1 MLSSEFVSEARIM
14 KNVKEKNSLRIYEI
28 LILLHIP
35 KILAFLMV
43 GIVKIRTPE
52 CLIPDR

>member
-1 MLSSEFVSEARIM
+1 MLSSEFVSVARIM
-14 KNVKEKNSLRIYEI
+14 KNVKEKNSRRIYEL

-35 KILAFLMV
+35 KILASLMA

-52 CLIPDR
+52 CLIPAR